1 MSLFLS
7 SFYQIKQI
15 LIITFHRLYKGQKTK
30 LVIQSIMEYI
40 KSSCGGTVL
49 LYEGFRYQIDRRGTN
64 DRIFWRCHDRQCKG
78 RLSTQNDQVLSSTPH
93 NYPSNQ
99 VDNNT
104 EQLKH
109 VARENAKTST
119 EPVPAIFNDIVV
131 HVAQY
136 NDRDA
141 MTTVL
146 PTFSSYKSSLYRQR
160 QKNYPEL
167 PETASDVNLEG
178 KWTDI

>member
-1 MSLFLS
+1 
-7 SFYQIKQI
+7 
-15 LIITFHRLYKGQKTK
+15 
-30 LVIQSIMEYI
+30 MEYI
-40 KSSCGGTVL
+40 KLSRGGTVL
-49 LYEGFRYQIDRRGTN
+49 LYEGFRYQINRRGTN
-64 DRIFWRCHDRQCKG
+64 DRIFWRCHDRQCKD

-93 NYPSNQ
+93 NHPSNQ
-99 VDNNT
+99 VDNNI

-131 HVAQY
+131 HVAQH

-146 PTFSSYKSSLYRQR
+146 PTFSSYKSLLYHQR

-178 KWTDI
+178 KWTETLDSSRFLLHHDKKQ